1 MMGFKGYENS
11 GKQKS
16 RGLRHSGLVSLATL
30 ILAVSMIIAGCG
42 GDKSAKKPSGSEG
55 SSPQSASKGEDKK
68 NDKSDKEN
76 SDDDGDVFVYSDAI
90 ETRAGTEGKLAVWF
104 LRNDTASEIEP
115 KLPGGESTLVVSP
128 DGAAMLIDF
137 GANVANGGYVAH
149 VMEKLGVKRLEYAVA
164 TTFHREHTGGAAAAL
179 RSVDVGQFVTN
190 AWDGTN
196 KDKSISNPYRSFM
209 TLVKE
214 KSSPI
219 RKVARG
225 DVLSLGSQVRVEV
238 LNPAGDYDLWKSDT
252 FSQDNGEW
260 GGALVL
266 RVTYGSSSF
275 LIGGGI
281 RQREEDGLISVYGD
295 KLKCGVAKMTGYQV
309 ERNTPDG
316 NTEAWAKALGAKV
329 VVGIANTY
337 SESVETSYLL
347 ALEESTIL
355 NTAIDGTCLVT
366 TSGDDVYDV
375 QVERERESNA
385 LLPLYAEKGHLTV
398 K

>member
-1 MMGFKGYENS
+1 MMGFMGFSDS
-11 GKQKS
+11 GKRRNRS
-16 RGLRHSGLVSLATL
+16 RRRKGIAPLAAL
-30 ILAVSMIIAGCG
+30 LLALSMIMAGCG
-42 GDKSAKKPSGSEG
+42 CSDKSVKKPSGV
-55 SSPQSASKGEDKK
+55 SPDKSASKEEGGKK
-68 NDKSDKEN
+68 DDKSDDEE
-76 SDDDGDVFVYSDAI
+76 DVFVYSDAI
-90 ETRAGTEGKLAVWF
+90 ESRAGTEGKLAVWF
-104 LRNDTASEIEP
+104 LRNDASSEIESS
-115 KLPGGESTLVVSP
+115 LPGGEATLVVSP
-128 DGAAMLIDF
+128 DGVAMLIDF

-164 TTFHREHTGGAAAAL
+164 TTLHREHIGGAAAAL
-179 RSVDVGQFVTN
+179 RSVEVGRFITN
-190 AWDGTN
+190 SWDGANTDESLN
-196 KDKSISNPYRSFM
+196 YPYASFM
-209 TLVKE
+209 NLVNV
-214 KSSPI
+214 KSASVQ
-219 RKVARG
+219 KAARG
-225 DVLSLGSQVRVEV
+225 DAFSLGSQVRVEII
-238 LNPAGDYDLWKSDT
+238 NPAGDYDLWKSDT
-252 FSQDNGEW
+252 HGSGNGAW

-266 RVTYGSSSF
+266 RVTYKASSF

-309 ERNTPDG
+309 ESGTPDG
-316 NTEAWAKALGAKV
+316 NTEAWAKALGAKI
-329 VVGIANTY
+329 VVGEAN
-337 SESVETSYLL
+337 SFNEDVEANYLV